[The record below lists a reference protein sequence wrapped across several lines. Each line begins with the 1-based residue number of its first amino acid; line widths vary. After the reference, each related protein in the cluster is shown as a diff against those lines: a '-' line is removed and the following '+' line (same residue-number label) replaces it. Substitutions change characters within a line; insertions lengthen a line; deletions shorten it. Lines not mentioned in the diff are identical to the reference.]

1 MPASSSQH
9 LVLCVQLARFQ
20 FFFAVI
26 QRHGVADN
34 GAATCKSN
42 RQFMP
47 LATPSASAMHSAPV
61 SPMGTVLAKERQSIA
76 TWRLLQL
83 VPGPVPV
90 QARAGA
96 ASAAPNPEPLTRLS
110 LEDIV
115 HGVGGRRR
123 DRIDGVS
130 NLSAVCLRVLPNE
143 RGGYDN
149 HCGRLG
155 QRCRP
160 KQDRVEAVR
169 R

>member
-1 MPASSSQH
+1 
-9 LVLCVQLARFQ
+9 
-20 FFFAVI
+20 
-26 QRHGVADN
+26 
-34 GAATCKSN
+34 
-42 RQFMP
+42 
-47 LATPSASAMHSAPV
+47 
-61 SPMGTVLAKERQSIA
+61 MGTVLAKERQSIA